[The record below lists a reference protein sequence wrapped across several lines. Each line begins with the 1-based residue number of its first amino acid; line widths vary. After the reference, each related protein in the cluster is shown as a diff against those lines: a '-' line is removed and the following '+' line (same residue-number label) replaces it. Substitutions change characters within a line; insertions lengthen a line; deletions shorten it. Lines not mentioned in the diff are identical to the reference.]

1 VLKRIYDLL
10 VGLISQPAKTW
21 NILSNKQVNNNENFF
36 KSYLYPLLGI
46 VALLSFVGV
55 FITMSEP
62 EGIRTK
68 LNIGEHF
75 QFALKNCL
83 RLAIITFAGFHTAS
97 YILSEVM
104 KKLFNRPGELSLCRR
119 FVGYTSAFVYLMIL
133 IRSLFPSLFFLYIF
147 LLYVVYIIWEG
158 AIPYMKIEEKDQMKF
173 TVWAGAIV
181 LLTPFLVEII
191 IVAFMLN

>member
-1 VLKRIYDLL
+1 MLKKIYDLL

-21 NILSNKQVNNNENFF
+21 SSLSNKQVNNNELFF

-55 FITMSEP
+55 FISMTEG
-62 EGIRTK
+62 EGIRTR
-68 LNIGEHF
+68 LSIGDNF
-75 QFALKNCL
+75 QFALKNCI
-83 RLAIITFAGFHTAS
+83 RLVIITFAGFHTAS

-104 KKLFNRPGELSLCRR
+104 KKIFKRPGELILCQR
-119 FVGYTSAFVYLMIL
+119 FVGYNSAFVYLLIL

-158 AIPYMKIEEKDQMKF
+158 AIPYMKIEENDQMKF
-173 TVWAGAIV
+173 TIWTGAIV

-191 IVAFMLN
+191 IVSFMLN